1 VRLCL
6 SAEIFTSLA
15 STVPEAN
22 DEGQSTTPP
31 RDVEEGDPS
40 PDGSQSTRE
49 KEMKDMFAKLLRDLN
64 SLEQQRASQIASK
77 AISPQAALPLEAEPP
92 DPPGPDSTGFRKAA
106 ERGDADAQNNLGASY
121 ANGNGVPQNY
131 ALAIKWYRR
140 AAKQGNSMAQK
151 NLGACYYNGQGVER
165 NFVEAYK
172 WYAVAAANG
181 ERSKAAMF
189 REDAAARL
197 SPSQLARAQSEA
209 AELFEQLRNGQW
221 GE

>member
-1 VRLCL
+1 
-6 SAEIFTSLA
+6 
-15 STVPEAN
+15 
-22 DEGQSTTPP
+22 
-31 RDVEEGDPS
+31 
-40 PDGSQSTRE
+40 
-49 KEMKDMFAKLLRDLN
+49 LN
-64 SLEQQRASQIASK
+64 SLEQQRGSQIASK

-121 ANGNGVPQNY
+121 ANGDGVPQNY

-151 NLGACYYNGQGVER
+151 NLGACYYNGQGVEQ

-197 SPSQLARAQSEA
+197 SPSQMARAQSEA
-209 AELFEQLRNGQW
+209 AELFEQLRNGRW